1 MINWGISA
9 FNHDASIAS
18 VEKDKILFAGH
29 AERYSRIKND
39 PNLNDGII
47 EDALSYGE
55 PDVIHWYESPILKN
69 LRRLHAGQKWNFDRV
84 KTKLKKLGIDKP
96 IKYHLHHETHAAAG
110 FYTSGKE
117 SAAVLVIDAIGEFD
131 TASIWHGTP
140 TGLKKIW
147 SLRYPSSLGLFYSAI
162 THRC

>member
-84 KTKLKKLGIDKP
+84 KTYLKGTFAPFERDKQSVCLQQ
-96 IKYHLHHETHAAAG
+96 KAHQGQE
-110 FYTSGKE
+110 
-117 SAAVLVIDAIGEFD
+117 
-131 TASIWHGTP
+131 
-140 TGLKKIW
+140 
-147 SLRYPSSLGLFYSAI
+147 
-162 THRC
+162 